1 MFILLDDAPNTDV
14 FMSVYDSM
22 NEVDDKPVMGI
33 SDEDDYAPDGDFH
46 ILDQYPHD
54 PHMEQGTARWTEM
67 VWASK
72 GVRVFSDH
80 GDNNS
85 PLYAGKLPRVKTDFD
100 KLIAGA
106 KFADGR
112 ASYFR
117 EFNVNYIGRTNLS
130 PRNVILLDN
139 KKGNALHSPLMD
151 ESLLPLYQHMEDDW
165 WGSCGIVSS
174 GNVDRLEKF
183 FDEFIDETVPLGY
196 TTGAFAKLKFFGLDY
211 AQLPVPR
218 DDPKWG
224 IEVREIAN
232 RLSYKLSLE

>member
-1 MFILLDDAPNTDV
+1 MLILLDTSQSQDLIN
-14 FMSVYDSM
+14 VYDFM
-22 NEVDDKPVMGI
+22 NEVDDKPVLGI
-33 SDEDDYAPDGDFH
+33 EDLPTYTSDGDFH
-46 ILDQYPHD
+46 IVDYFAFDADVGLGAQ
-54 PHMEQGTARWTEM
+54 RWTDM
-67 VWASK
+67 VLASK
-72 GVRVFSDH
+72 GARMFSDRE
-80 GDNNS
+80 DKNS
-85 PLYAGKLPRVKTDFD
+85 PIYAGKLPRVKSDFD

-139 KKGNALHSPLMD
+139 KKGNALHSPLTD
-151 ESLLPLYQHMEDDW
+151 ETLKPLFQHMEDDW
-165 WGSCGIVSS
+165 WASCGIVSS

-183 FDEFIDETVPLGY
+183 FDEFIDEVVPLGY
-196 TTGAFAKLKFFGLDY
+196 TTGAFSKLKFFGLDY

>member
-1 MFILLDDAPNTDV
+1 MFILLDTDQPEDLIN
-14 FMSVYDSM
+14 VYDFM
-22 NEVDDKPVMGI
+22 NEVDDKSILGL
-33 SDEDDYAPDGDFH
+33 EDQDSYAPDGDFH
-46 ILDQYPHD
+46 IVDYFTFNAGADLATQ
-54 PHMEQGTARWTEM
+54 RWTDM
-67 VWASK
+67 VLASK
-72 GVRVFSDH
+72 GVRMFSDRE
-80 GDNNS
+80 DKNS
-85 PLYAGKLPRVKTDFD
+85 PIYAGKIPRAKTDFD

-112 ASYFR
+112 SSYFR

-139 KKGNALHSPLMD
+139 KKGNAQHSPLID
-151 ESLLPLYQHMEDDW
+151 ESLKPLYQHMEEGW

-183 FDEFIDETVPLGY
+183 FDDFIDEVVPLGY
-196 TTGAFAKLKFFGLDY
+196 TTGSFAKLKFFGLDY

>member
-1 MFILLDDAPNTDV
+1 VFILLDAEPKDLVT
-14 FMSVYDSM
+14 VYDFM
-22 NEVDDKPVMGI
+22 NEVDDKPVLGI
-33 SDEDDYAPDGDFH
+33 EDLENYSPDGDFH
-46 ILDQYPHD
+46 LLDLVTEYED
-54 PHMEQGTARWTEM
+54 PATQRWSEM
-67 VWASK
+67 VLASK
-72 GVRVFSDH
+72 GARLFSDH
-80 GDNNS
+80 ENKNS

-112 ASYFR
+112 AAYFR

-139 KKGNALHSPLMD
+139 KKGNAQHSPLID
-151 ESLLPLYQHMEDDW
+151 ETLKPLYQHMEEDW

-183 FDEFIDETVPLGY
+183 FDEFIDEVVPLGY
-196 TTGAFAKLKFFGLDY
+196 TSGSFAKLKFFGLDY

-224 IEVREIAN
+224 IQVREIAN

>member
-1 MFILLDDAPNTDV
+1 MFILLDAESKDLVP
-14 FMSVYDSM
+14 VYDIM
-22 NEVDDKPVMGI
+22 NDVDDKPILGI
-33 SDEDDYAPDGDFH
+33 EDLDNYSSDGDFH
-46 ILDQYPHD
+46 ILDLVTEYEDLATQ
-54 PHMEQGTARWTEM
+54 RWSEM
-67 VWASK
+67 VLASK
-72 GVRVFSDH
+72 GARLFSDTE
-80 GDNNS
+80 NKNS

-139 KKGNALHSPLMD
+139 KKGNPQHSPLVD
-151 ESLLPLYQHMEDDW
+151 ESLKPLFEHMEEDW

-183 FDEFIDETVPLGY
+183 FDEFIDEVVPLGY
-196 TTGAFAKLKFFGLDY
+196 TTGAFAKLKFFALDY